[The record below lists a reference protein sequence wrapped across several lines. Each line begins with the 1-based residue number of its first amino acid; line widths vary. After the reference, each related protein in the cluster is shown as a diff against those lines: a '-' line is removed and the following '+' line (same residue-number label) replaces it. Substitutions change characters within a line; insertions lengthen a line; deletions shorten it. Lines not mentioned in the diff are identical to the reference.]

1 MQSADNHGVMLTTLK
16 YQFIPPSKSEGD
28 MTGRLLPD
36 SYLDEAL
43 LSFWG
48 VENSWVCLN
57 ETESLIFQTVPH
69 MQQFEK

>member
-43 LSFWG
+43 LSF
-48 VENSWVCLN
+48 
-57 ETESLIFQTVPH
+57 
-69 MQQFEK
+69 